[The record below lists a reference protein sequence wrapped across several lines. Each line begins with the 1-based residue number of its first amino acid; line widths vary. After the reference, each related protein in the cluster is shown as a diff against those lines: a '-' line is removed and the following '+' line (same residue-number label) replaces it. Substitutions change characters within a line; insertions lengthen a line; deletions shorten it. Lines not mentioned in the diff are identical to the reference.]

1 MKVLFDCHLPF
12 MLAHGG
18 MQIQIE
24 QTRAALD
31 GLGVEVKPLCWWDAT
46 QFGDVLHHFNRI
58 PTYLQRLAQE
68 RGMKAVMSAF
78 MSGLGARPA
87 WKRFL

>member
-24 QTRAALD
+24 QTRAALER
-31 GLGVEVKPLCWWDAT
+31 LGVEVEPLRLSLIHIL
-46 QFGDVLHHFNRI
+46 DV
-58 PTYLQRLAQE
+58 Y
-68 RGMKAVMSAF
+68 
-78 MSGLGARPA
+78 
-87 WKRFL
+87 KRQ